1 MIQLAQTIVN
11 RPLCPPLIH
20 DDLTRTVV
28 IVVGLAACL
37 YATYRVMR
45 YFGGF

>member
-1 MIQLAQTIVN
+1 MITLAQTIVN

-20 DDLTRTVV
+20 DDATRIAFFLVGTVV
-28 IVVGLAACL
+28 CL